1 LPVKSSGDLELRS
14 QRPVIQRVLADWDTA
29 CSQFGMYSGTAMG
42 LSAPTV
48 DCADH
53 PGIPLD
59 HIMVNPQQISAGQF
73 QIEHQGNLLGGI
85 SILRGAATVM
95 DESDWTGKT
104 LSSYATVITAHEIK
118 AIPYYAWSN
127 REPGEMRVWIQPT
140 QTWFPIRSLIW
151 DDCEAC
157 RASARCSDWISS
169 HPARFAIVRASF
181 NPGVRCKNPAACYVV
196 LEATGN
202 DLSVEFRRVPYDTER
217 ATQAIEA
224 SEMPNEFAQML
235 RTRTG

>member
-14 QRPVIQRVLADWDTA
+14 QRPVIQRVLADWETA

-59 HIMVNPQQISAGQF
+59 HIMVNSQQISAGQF
-73 QIEHQGNLLGGI
+73 QIEHQDNLLGGI

-95 DESDWTGKT
+95 DESDWTGKLYRRT
-104 LSSYATVITAHEIK
+104 RPSSQPIEIK

-127 REPGEMRVWIQPT
+127 REPGEMRVWIQST
-140 QTWFPIRSLIW
+140 QT
-151 DDCEAC
+151 
-157 RASARCSDWISS
+157 
-169 HPARFAIVRASF
+169 
-181 NPGVRCKNPAACYVV
+181 
-196 LEATGN
+196 
-202 DLSVEFRRVPYDTER
+202 
-217 ATQAIEA
+217 
-224 SEMPNEFAQML
+224 
-235 RTRTG
+235 